1 MLTSGRKPENPA
13 EFMSSPRLKELIDA
27 VRTEYDVT
35 IFDCPPVLPVTD
47 GVTLG
52 SKVDGVVMV
61 YQVGKV
67 GRNALKR
74 AKSLLENAHANV
86 LGVVLSN
93 VSAELTPDYRPYG
106 TRYK

>member
-1 MLTSGRKPENPA
+1 VRK
-13 EFMSSPRLKELIDA
+13 
-27 VRTEYDVT
+27 EYDIV
-35 IFDCPPVLPVTD
+35 IFDCPPILPVTD

-74 AKSLLENAHANV
+74 AKSLLENAHAS
-86 LGVVLSN
+86 LIGIVLSN
-93 VSAELTPDYRPYG
+93 VSAELTPDYEMY
-106 TRYK
+106 RYSYK